1 MKIVTR
7 GYNNSIADVVR
18 RGYDAAGG
26 SFSSGMTG
34 LGTLGLGSLS
44 LGLLNLSRRIKRFVR
59 SGIGG

>member
-7 GYNNSIADVVR
+7 GFNNSIADVVR

-34 LGTLGLGSLS
+34 LGTLGIGAMA
-44 LGLLNLSRRIKRFVR
+44 LGLSALTRRIKRFVR